1 MSSLLSRLLS
11 VGRVAEAEKIVK
23 EGAKFNKIVLPED
36 FRLAPI
42 NKTEKKEEGKK
53 TFLHLLKNPNMR
65 AKTLILYYNWFV
77 STFAFYGLA
86 LNMGQITGSG
96 ASLHL
101 NFSLASLIEAP
112 AYLAALLAVLY
123 CGRRVPYASSL
134 FIYGFSLLSLAL
146 IPKGV
151 FTHDW
156 PILVVALVSK
166 MSITFTFGTI
176 FLYTGELFPT
186 EVRTSGIGSAN
197 FIGESQYS
205 SVIDSKLCMTL
216 QVGLAEWWRPG
227 WRCWV
232 ARSAPSSPPWCSGS
246 RR

>member
-1 MSSLLSRLLS
+1 MVRLLS
-11 VGRVAEAEKIVK
+11 VGRVSEAEKIVK
-23 EGAKFNKIVLPED
+23 EGAKYNKISLPED
-36 FRLAPI
+36 FKLTPI
-42 NKTEKKEEGKK
+42 NKTEKEGKK

-96 ASLHL
+96 SSLHL

-123 CGRRVPYASSL
+123 CGRRVPYALSL
-134 FIYGFSLLSLAL
+134 FIYGLSLLSLTL
-146 IPKGV
+146 IPKGL
-151 FTHDW
+151 FPHDW

-197 FIGESQYS
+197 FIGELS
-205 SVIDSKLCMTL
+205 IH
-216 QVGLAEWWRPG
+216 
-227 WRCWV
+227 
-232 ARSAPSSPPWCSGS
+232 PS
-246 RR
+246 RT